1 MKKIREKLTDGA
13 GSRLGAMGHQ
23 LKLGFNYLLY
33 ASSFLFPRN
42 KQKWVFGNYIIDQFG
57 DNPKYLFLYVQRYH
71 PDLRA
76 IWITRDERIYHEL
89 RQKGLEVHMKCSI
102 RGLYHCLTAGVY
114 IYNTFPQDINY
125 FSSGDAMLLNMWHG
139 VGLKTIEFSITRGSL
154 VECYREK
161 KLKYRLHMPWRFKK
175 PDYLLS
181 SSPFQSLPF
190 AKAFRIPIE
199 RCLNIGYPRNDV
211 MLMPEAVRLQLI
223 QKYEHPDTIPFISK
237 LQNFNK
243 VYLYMPTW
251 RDSPTFLAD
260 LGLDV
265 QRINKLMQAKNE
277 LLIMK
282 MHVNTANIPAEG
294 LSNVWTLPWCLDVY
308 TIFPYTHTLITDYS
322 SVLYDYLL
330 LPGKEIMLFVYDMEN
345 YLAEREFNY
354 PFLPNVA
361 GQVLKDL
368 EAFYAALAS
377 TEALE
382 SINNTEEIRKRFWGN
397 YKGHSAKE
405 LTVFLKRKL
414 GLPESGFEE
423 LPLKQIS
430 SKSGI

>member
-1 MKKIREKLTDGA
+1 MRQQIKLC
-13 GSRLGAMGHQ
+13 L
-23 LKLGFNYLLY
+23 NYLLY
-33 ASSFLFPRN
+33 VLSFLFPRN
-42 KQKWVFGNYIIDQFG
+42 KRKWVFGNYIIDQFG

-76 IWITRDERIYHEL
+76 IWITQDNRIYEEL
-89 RQKGLEVHMKCSI
+89 RQKGMEVHRKCSI
-102 RGLYHCLTAGVY
+102 RGFYHCLTAGVY

-125 FSSGDAMLLNMWHG
+125 FSSGGALLLNMWHG
-139 VGLKTIEFSITRGSL
+139 VGLKNIEFSITRGL
-154 VECYREK
+154 LAACYKEK
-161 KLKYRLHMPWRFKK
+161 KLSYRLHMPWRFKR

-190 AKAFRIPIE
+190 AKAFRIPVE

-211 MLMPEAVRLQLI
+211 MLMPEEVRLQLI
-223 QKYEHPDTIPFISK
+223 RKYEHPDTIPYIDK
-237 LQNFNK
+237 LRKFDQ

-251 RDSPTFLAD
+251 RDSPTFLTD
-260 LGLDV
+260 LGLEV
-265 QRINKLMQAKNE
+265 ARINQLMQAKNAVMI
-277 LLIMK
+277 LK

-294 LSNVWTLPWCLDVY
+294 LSNIWILPWCLDVY

-322 SVLYDYLL
+322 SVLYDYIL
-330 LPGKEIMLFVYDMEN
+330 LPAKSVILFVYDMER
-345 YLAEREFNY
+345 YLSEREFNY

-361 GQVLKDL
+361 GHLVKDL

-377 TEALE
+377 SEALD
-382 SINNTEEIRKRFWGN
+382 SINDMEEIRERFWGN
-397 YKGHSAKE
+397 YNGHAAKD
-405 LTVFLKRKL
+405 LTVFLKKKL

-423 LPLKQIS
+423 VPLKQID